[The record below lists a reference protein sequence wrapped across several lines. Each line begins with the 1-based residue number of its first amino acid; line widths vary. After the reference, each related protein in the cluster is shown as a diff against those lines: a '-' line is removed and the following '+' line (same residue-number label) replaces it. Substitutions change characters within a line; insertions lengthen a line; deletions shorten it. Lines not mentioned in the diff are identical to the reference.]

1 MADDNDLGPIGGIKI
16 GGGRAADRPPIV
28 AEYTRPRQRRGGGFF
43 SKLVLA
49 VIALAAAGF
58 FLAPWFAL
66 QAVRSAAESHDS
78 QALAELVDY
87 NAVRDGLKAQRSGA
101 PPPAPVDPWQ
111 HPLEAMRRAM
121 QAQTPIAGP
130 SVENDLTPD
139 ALNALT
145 NGRAPG
151 QPVASHAWPQLRY
164 WGFDRCRLAV
174 SDPANPRRETL
185 LTFQRHGWYTWK
197 LSQVRLPG

>member
-1 MADDNDLGPIGGIKI
+1 M

-28 AEYTRPRQRRGGGFF
+28 AEYRRPRRRGGGGFF

-49 VIALAAAGF
+49 AIVLAGAGF

-78 QALAELVDY
+78 QALAELVDF
-87 NAVRDGLKAQRSGA
+87 NAIRAGLRAQMSGA
-101 PPPAPVDPWQ
+101 PVPAPVDPWS
-111 HPLEAMRRAM
+111 HPLEAMR
-121 QAQTPIAGP
+121 QALQGAAVAPGP
-130 SVENDLTPD
+130 TVENYLTPD
-139 ALNALT
+139 ALNAEV
-145 NGRAPG
+145 NGRSLG
-151 QPVASHAWPQLRY
+151 QPVTVHPMPVLRY
-164 WGFDRCRLAV
+164 WGFDRCRLGVA
-174 SDPANPRRETL
+174 DPANPRRETL